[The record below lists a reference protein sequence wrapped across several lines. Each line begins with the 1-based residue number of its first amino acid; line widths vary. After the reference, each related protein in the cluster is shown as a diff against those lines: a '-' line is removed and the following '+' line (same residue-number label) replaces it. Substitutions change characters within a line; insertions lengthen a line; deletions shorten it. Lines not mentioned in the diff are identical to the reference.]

1 MSVGEGVLVRGPWP
15 GDAGARRLYAVVRG
29 ACAEADDFPARL
41 AAGLGAALEMLAA
54 DPDLARLL
62 TVEAYT
68 GGDEGA
74 LDAQRDWID
83 RFGGLL
89 KDAAASDERAAREPS
104 FLAPFLIGGV
114 RFQIAR
120 LVLSGDGPDLHR
132 RMPEILEAL
141 LAYYFEPGEPR
152 RLARAAIGGQEER
165 GGMDDGCLPS
175 DTSGA

>member
-1 MSVGEGVLVRGPWP
+1 MSVGVGVPVRGSWP

-29 ACAEADDFPARL
+29 ACVEADGFPARL

-54 DPDLARLL
+54 DPELARLL
-62 TVEAYT
+62 TVEPYI
-68 GGDEGA
+68 GGDEEA

-89 KDAAASDERAAREPS
+89 RDAAADDTRAAREPS

-152 RLARAAIGGQEER
+152 RLARAAIGGQKEP
-165 GGMDDGCLPS
+165 GHTDDGCLPS
-175 DTSGA
+175 ESLGD